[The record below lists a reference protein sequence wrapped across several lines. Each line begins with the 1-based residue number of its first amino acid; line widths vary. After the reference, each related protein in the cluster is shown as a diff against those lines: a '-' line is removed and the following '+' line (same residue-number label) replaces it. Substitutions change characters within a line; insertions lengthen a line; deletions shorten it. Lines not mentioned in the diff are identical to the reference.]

1 MIPSPTYAPLLMR
14 CGQSA
19 AALRWDGRAGV
30 WRWLDPLAGLLYSLA
45 PDATQAQAL
54 RLQEHAAV
62 MAPCASGRVL
72 LGQGKR
78 LGMVELPAS
87 AASATATGRP
97 LQAQVLATIDP
108 AEPRTVISDGC
119 NDRAG
124 NFVFGSAN
132 IAADRRPI
140 GSFYQFSQRYGLRR
154 LALPTVA
161 TAAGIAFSADG
172 TLMYFA
178 DATLGAIMR
187 CRYDAERA
195 RVGDAQLFAQAG
207 GAVGAHG
214 GVLLVDSQDQVWS
227 AHGPALCRHDA
238 SGAVRQMIVIGDQ
251 VLAGAAAGG
260 LQLDQLLLIGADGGI
275 FRVSL
280 QSGQRG
286 LTDCPFEDA
295 PADTAMQ
302 AAGAVRCAVR

>member
-19 AALRWDGRAGV
+19 ASLRWDGQAGV
-30 WRWLDPLAGLLYSLA
+30 WRWLDPVAGLLYSLA
-45 PDATQAQAL
+45 PDAAYAQAL

-78 LGMVELPAS
+78 LGMVELPPS
-87 AASATATGRP
+87 AAIGTATGRP

-119 NDRAG
+119 SDRAG

-140 GSFYQFSQRYGLRR
+140 GSFYQYSQRYGLRR

-161 TAAGIAFSADG
+161 TATGIAFSADG

-195 RVGDAQLFAQAG
+195 RVGDAQVFAQAG
-207 GAVGAHG
+207 GAVGANG
-214 GVLLVDSQDQVWS
+214 GVMLVDSQDQVWS
-227 AHGPALCRHDA
+227 GHGPALCQHDA
-238 SGAVRQMIVIGDQ
+238 NGAVGQMIVIGDQ
-251 VLAGAAAGG
+251 VLVGAAAGG

-280 QSGQRG
+280 RSGQHG
-286 LTDCPFEDA
+286 LADSLFEDA
-295 PADTAMQ
+295 PADAAMLM
-302 AAGAVRCAVR
+302 ASAVRCAVR